1 MILKSMNFNH
11 EIESYH
17 KALGIPDD
25 VRTRCRERIF
35 FTAMSNAFHRYEF
48 YEHEDDVPKNLK
60 TITGDLE
67 RLLNSIT
74 DQLEYEYT
82 LMIFNNSQRMA
93 METFAYYKHMKES
106 KQDKE
111 SMIKAHIIELIETL
125 RGKSEDNE
133 DDEDKHERPV
143 DKLNKNTMLKRL
155 SFVKK
160 SHHNFDTYLN
170 MVYRWAEGKVSSNGI
185 DDMLKDIFS
194 REED

>member
-1 MILKSMNFNH
+1 MLLKSMTFNH
-11 EIESYH
+11 EIESFH
-17 KALGIPDD
+17 KALGITDD

-35 FTAMSNAFHRYEF
+35 FTAISNAFHRYEF
-48 YEHEDDVPKNLK
+48 YEHEEDVPKNLK

-67 RLLNSIT
+67 RLLDSIT

-82 LMIFNNSQRMA
+82 LMVFNNYQRVA
-93 METFAYYKHMKES
+93 MQTFAYYKHINES

-111 SMIKAHIIELIETL
+111 SIIKAQILELIETL
-125 RGKSEDNE
+125 HKSE
-133 DDEDKHERPV
+133 DDEDDDDRDERPV
-143 DKLNKNTMLKRL
+143 DKINKNSMLKRL

-170 MVYRWAEGKVSSNGI
+170 MVYRWAEGNLSSTSI
-185 DDMLKDIFS
+185 DDMLKDIFL